1 MQTITKGGK
10 AAFLLWITKS
20 LTSVSLKR
28 YPSYCL
34 CPSQSISPDRVS
46 MSLSPT
52 GMTKPLQQLRITQL
66 MGRGAETLIVP
77 DTNTAAPLLCIPICT
92 SLPGRGQLSYGDARA
107 ALRAHRARIVA
118 RWLGLLTP
126 PGCSHPAEGR
136 PRCWGWARPAEL
148 LRGCAVPGRAGP
160 GEAAPWEW
168 CPRPLAA
175 ARGRHGREGSAGV
188 LLGTPR
194 CCPQPP
200 NAALLLRNALNL
212 YSIVVLPPSPREIT
226 SAIVK
231 NEDYSYCCQ
240 SLAFSAPEVLKTWK
254 R

>member
-1 MQTITKGGK
+1 
-10 AAFLLWITKS
+10 
-20 LTSVSLKR
+20 
-28 YPSYCL
+28 
-34 CPSQSISPDRVS
+34 
-46 MSLSPT
+46 
-52 GMTKPLQQLRITQL
+52 MTKPLQQLRITQL

-92 SLPGRGQLSYGDARA
+92 SLPGRGQLSYRDARA

-118 RWLGLLTP
+118 RWLGLLTA

-136 PRCWGWARPAEL
+136 PSL
-148 LRGCAVPGRAGP
+148 LRLSASCCAAAGPGRAGP

-231 NEDYSYCCQ
+231 
-240 SLAFSAPEVLKTWK
+240 K
-254 R
+254 